1 MTDILE
7 NNQFMNGDGVRV
19 EEIGNGAVWIHG
31 ESKQAQQYLLNSGE
45 VCWISVE
52 RNGENLYNGLGEEEI
67 PGSYDA
73 NSFKGHVFTR
83 VGTKYGELF
92 YLPEQIDVP
101 LNWMIQSC
109 DEHLVVLDGED
120 DQIRYNI
127 LTVSVIWYPDDEDE
141 DGDGDGNEDEDWDGD
156 GNEDEDGDGNE
167 DKDGDGDEYNNHYEN
182 NRKRGYCR
190 DRE

>member
-1 MTDILE
+1 MTDILG

-19 EEIGNGAVWIHG
+19 EETGNGTVWIHG

-73 NSFKGHVFTR
+73 HSYRGHVFTR
-83 VGTKYGELF
+83 VGTYYGELF

-141 DGDGDGNEDEDWDGD
+141 DEDGDGDGDGNED
-156 GNEDEDGDGNE
+156 
-167 DKDGDGDEYNNHYEN
+167 GDGDEYDNNYEN
-182 NRKRGYCR
+182 NKKLGYCR